1 MLKSSFN
8 SFTFL
13 GNIFRVKLLINSSYH
28 FRLSTYLSMYYVT
41 CKVCT
46 RWSFQYESCV
56 FFSYKNSGSSSS
68 KCNNVCTRDCMR
80 TCLFQFSFDLI
91 NHLKTSEGIFIRPA
105 IFFTS
110 NRHTIVQQNRRIA
123 TLSLKISLCYTKKTL
138 MLRLRL
144 RPKTYF

>member
-1 MLKSSFN
+1 
-8 SFTFL
+8 
-13 GNIFRVKLLINSSYH
+13 
-28 FRLSTYLSMYYVT
+28 MYYVT

-123 TLSLKISLCYTKKTL
+123 TLSLKISLCYIKKL
-138 MLRLRL
+138 WCCDSDCGQ
-144 RPKTYF
+144 RPIFKTRIGIMFVISLPGRSNRGSEVEGEKRRVLYL